1 MFIIFV
7 KKYVIP
13 SFLLSQV
20 MLITVFITSQNVSLD
35 LRSKNYLISTLI
47 YFLFS
52 LLVINAYFYKPTIS
66 FVLFLSLFFLSKN
79 NIEND
84 GVYFP
89 ITILIFFSYILLKL
103 VTKCLTL
110 GKNPY
115 NYDFADSTSKIMT

>member
-1 MFIIFV
+1 MFINFV

-20 MLITVFITSQNVSLD
+20 ILLTVFTTSQNISLD

-52 LLVINAYFYKPTIS
+52 FLVINAYFYKPIIS
-66 FVLFLSLFFLSKN
+66 FVLFISLFLLSKK

-89 ITILIFFSYILLKL
+89 ITILIFFSYVLLKI
-103 VTKCLTL
+103 
-110 GKNPY
+110 GE
-115 NYDFADSTSKIMT
+115 KIFYSWKKSL

>member
-1 MFIIFV
+1 MFINFV

-20 MLITVFITSQNVSLD
+20 ILLIVFTTSQNISLD

-52 LLVINAYFYKPTIS
+52 LLVINAYFYKPIIS

-89 ITILIFFSYILLKL
+89 ITILIFFSYVLIRI
-103 VTKCLTL
+103 
-110 GKNPY
+110 G
-115 NYDFADSTSKIMT
+115 DKIFYSWKKSL

>member
-1 MFIIFV
+1 MFINFV
-7 KKYVIP
+7 KKYVIQ

-20 MLITVFITSQNVSLD
+20 ILLTVLISSQNISLD
-35 LRSKNYLISTLI
+35 LRSKNYLISTII

-52 LLVINAYFYKPTIS
+52 LLVINAYFYKPIIS

-89 ITILIFFSYILLKL
+89 ITILIFFSYVLIRI
-103 VTKCLTL
+103 
-110 GKNPY
+110 G
-115 NYDFADSTSKIMT
+115 DKIFYSWKKSL

>member
-1 MFIIFV
+1 MFINFV

-20 MLITVFITSQNVSLD
+20 ILLTVFSTSQNISLD

-52 LLVINAYFYKPTIS
+52 LLVINAYFYKPIIS
-66 FVLFLSLFFLSKN
+66 FVLFLSLFLLSKN

-84 GVYFP
+84 GAYFP
-89 ITILIFFSYILLKL
+89 ITILIFISYVLLKI
-103 VTKCLTL
+103 
-110 GKNPY
+110 GE
-115 NYDFADSTSKIMT
+115 KIFYSWKKSL

>member
-79 NIEND
+79 NIEDD

-89 ITILIFFSYILLKL
+89 ITILIFFSYILLKIGDKMFNTWKKSL
-103 VTKCLTL
+103 
-110 GKNPY
+110 
-115 NYDFADSTSKIMT
+115 

>member
-1 MFIIFV
+1 MFINFV

-20 MLITVFITSQNVSLD
+20 ILLTVFTTSQNISLD

-52 LLVINAYFYKPTIS
+52 LLVINAYFYKPIIS

-89 ITILIFFSYILLKL
+89 ITILIFFSYVLIRIGDKIFY
-103 VTKCLTL
+103 TW
-110 GKNPY
+110 KN
-115 NYDFADSTSKIMT
+115 SL

>member
-1 MFIIFV
+1 MFINFV

-20 MLITVFITSQNVSLD
+20 ILLTVFTTSQNISLD

-52 LLVINAYFYKPTIS
+52 LLVIDAYFYKPIIS

-84 GVYFP
+84 GVYVR
-89 ITILIFFSYILLKL
+89 ITILIFFSYVLLKI
-103 VTKCLTL
+103 
-110 GKNPY
+110 GE
-115 NYDFADSTSKIMT
+115 KIFYSWKKSL

>member
-1 MFIIFV
+1 MFINFV

-13 SFLLSQV
+13 SILLSQV
-20 MLITVFITSQNVSLD
+20 ILLTVFTTSQNISLD

-52 LLVINAYFYKPTIS
+52 LLVINAYFYKPIIS
-66 FVLFLSLFFLSKN
+66 FVLFLSLFLLSKN

-89 ITILIFFSYILLKL
+89 ITILIFFSYVLLKI
-103 VTKCLTL
+103 
-110 GKNPY
+110 GE
-115 NYDFADSTSKIMT
+115 KIFYSWKKSL

>member
-1 MFIIFV
+1 MFINFV

-20 MLITVFITSQNVSLD
+20 ILLTVFSTSQNISLD

-52 LLVINAYFYKPTIS
+52 LLVINAYFYKPIIS
-66 FVLFLSLFFLSKN
+66 FVLFLSLFLLSKN
-79 NIEND
+79 NFEND

-89 ITILIFFSYILLKL
+89 ITILIFFSYVFLKI
-103 VTKCLTL
+103 
-110 GKNPY
+110 GE
-115 NYDFADSTSKIMT
+115 KIFYSWKKSL